1 MNPSLRLVVPMWS
14 IGSPLGC
21 VTPIEFQ
28 TNTQPFGSGTG
39 NVSPNGTQPG
49 SRGVSLND
57 GTASDLSRTIS
68 YWKRTLRS
76 SFGSHNAFTLPL
88 KMSSPPTSS
97 PLPCPDRPAH
107 WGRKATVGPY
117 VAPFA

>member
-14 IGSPLGC
+14 IGSPFGC

-39 NVSPNGTQPG
+39 NVSSNGTQPG
-49 SRGVSLND
+49 SRGVSLKD
-57 GTASDLSRTIS
+57 GTASDWSRTIA
-68 YWKRTLRS
+68 YWNRALGS
-76 SFGSHNAFTLPL
+76 PFGSDGAFTRPL

-97 PLPCPDRPAH
+97 PLLCPDRPAYR
-107 WGRKATVGPY
+107 GRKAIVGPY
-117 VAPFA
+117 VAPFS